1 MSTPTSDLDDL
12 LPTARLLAV
21 RLERLSADSLWA
33 RRASGLRGALL
44 RHLEQYEAD
53 SSLPLNQAEQ
63 PAGQPAGQ
71 PALQPALQVAELA
84 QIVAHGFAILRKAAQ
99 EIRTLED
106 SHLYRR

>member
-1 MSTPTSDLDDL
+1 MSTPASDLDDL
-12 LPTARLLAV
+12 LHTARLLAV

-44 RHLEQYEAD
+44 RHLEQYETA
-53 SSLPLNQAEQ
+53 SSTPVNQE
-63 PAGQPAGQ
+63 GQPASQ
-71 PALQPALQVAELA
+71 SAEQVAELA

-106 SHLYRR
+106 SNFYRR